1 MSDLATSHSQQATP
15 LSDATRRKGLV
26 LAGGAG
32 TRLHPI
38 TRGISKQLIPI
49 YDKPMVYYPLSV
61 LMLAGIRE
69 ILLISTPDDLPGFKR
84 LLGDG
89 SDWGI
94 EIEYAEQTEPR
105 GLPEAF
111 TIGESFLDGHPSALI
126 LGDNV
131 FYGHGFSGQLRRVS
145 ENTTGA
151 TVFAYP
157 VSNPQRYGVVEF
169 DRSGTAVG
177 LEEKPQ
183 QPKSNFAITG
193 LYFFDG
199 HASRIA
205 RQLEP
210 SARGEL
216 EIIDLIGHYLS
227 KQQLSVE
234 QFGRGFAWLD
244 TGTRDSL
251 LDACNFVAAIE
262 KRQGLKIGCPE
273 EIAWRN
279 HWITAEQ
286 LRTLGS
292 NLNNDYGEYLELL
305 VASD

>member
-1 MSDLATSHSQQATP
+1 MSESQRNNLATEGST
-15 LSDATRRKGLV
+15 TRKGII

-38 TRGISKQLIPI
+38 TLGVSKQLIPI

-69 ILLISTPDDLPGFKR
+69 VLLISTSEDLHAFER

-89 SDWGI
+89 SKWGI
-94 EIEYAEQTEPR
+94 EISYKVQVEPN

-111 TIGESFLDGHPSALI
+111 LIGESFLDGHPSALI

-131 FYGHGFSGQLRRVS
+131 FYGHGFSAQLRRVS
-145 ENTTGA
+145 DQQTGA

-169 DRSGTAVG
+169 DHCGKAIG
-177 LEEKPQ
+177 LEEKPKD
-183 QPKSNFAITG
+183 PKSKFAVTG
-193 LYFFDG
+193 LYFFDCR
-199 HASRIA
+199 ASEIA
-205 RQLEP
+205 RRLTP
-210 SARGEL
+210 SARGEI
-216 EIIDLIGHYLS
+216 EIVDLIRHYLS
-227 KQQLSVE
+227 LEQLAVE

-279 HWITAEQ
+279 DWIDANE
-286 LRTLGS
+286 LKRLGS
-292 NLNNDYGEYLELL
+292 QMNNDYGQYLVEL
-305 VASD
+305 VSGS

>member
-1 MSDLATSHSQQATP
+1 MLNEQHLRDPKLP
-15 LSDATRRKGLV
+15 RKGII

-38 TRGISKQLIPI
+38 TRGISKQLIPV

-69 ILLISTPDDLPGFKR
+69 ILLISTPDDIGGFRR
-84 LLGDG
+84 LLGNG
-89 SDWGI
+89 EQWGI
-94 EIEYAEQTEPR
+94 SISYAEQANPN

-111 TIGESFLDGHPSALI
+111 IIAEDFLAGSASALI
-126 LGDNV
+126 LGDNI
-131 FYGHGFSGQLRRVS
+131 FYGHGFSSQLRGAS
-145 ENTTGA
+145 EQSSGA

-157 VSNPQRYGVVEF
+157 VSNPQRYGVIEF
-169 DRSGTAVG
+169 DESGQAIG

-183 QPKSNFAITG
+183 SPRSKYAITG
-193 LYFFDG
+193 LYFFDTD
-199 HASRIA
+199 ACEVA
-205 RQLEP
+205 RNLTP
-210 SARGEL
+210 SKRGEL
-216 EIIDLIGHYLS
+216 EIVDLIGHYLS
-227 KQQLSVE
+227 HQSLHVE

-279 HWITAEQ
+279 NWIASAQ
-286 LRTLGS
+286 LTQLGDMM
-292 NLNNDYGEYLELL
+292 NNDYGRYLIEL
-305 VASD
+305 VGATERD